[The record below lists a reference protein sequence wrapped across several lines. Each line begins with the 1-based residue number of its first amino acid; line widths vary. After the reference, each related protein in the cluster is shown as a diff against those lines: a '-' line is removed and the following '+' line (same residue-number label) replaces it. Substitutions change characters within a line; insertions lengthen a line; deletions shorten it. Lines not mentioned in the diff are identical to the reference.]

1 MDGQKARARDFGG
14 QFRRRE
20 LTGRRI
26 QPRHVNPFA
35 LFPRVGADVDE
46 HLARSGAALPHAQ
59 RGATPGEML
68 VYIGT
73 YTGEKSKGIYVSRLN
88 PATGQLT
95 PPELAAEVTSP
106 SFLAVH
112 PSRNFLY

>member
-1 MDGQKARARDFGG
+1 MQRLPT
-14 QFRRRE
+14 E
-20 LTGRRI
+20 LI
-26 QPRHVNPFA
+26 AV
-35 LFPRVGADVDE
+35 
-46 HLARSGAALPHAQ
+46 LAIFVAFAALPHAQ

-112 PSRNFLY
+112 PSRNFLYSVNEINTLQGKPGGGVSAFSIDR